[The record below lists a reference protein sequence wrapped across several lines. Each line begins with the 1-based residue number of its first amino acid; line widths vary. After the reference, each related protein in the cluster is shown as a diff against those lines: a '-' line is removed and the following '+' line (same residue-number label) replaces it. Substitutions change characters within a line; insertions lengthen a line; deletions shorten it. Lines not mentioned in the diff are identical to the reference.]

1 MQVSF
6 DPAFSQS
13 SSVGS
18 MQMQMNQAIAL
29 LQSAIAVFK
38 TRDSMTYDCQNN

>member
-6 DPAFSQS
+6 DPASLKS

-18 MQMQMNQAIAL
+18 MQMQMHQAIAL
-29 LQSAIAVFK
+29 LQSAITAFK
-38 TRDSMTYDCQNN
+38 ARDSMTYDCQKN